1 MLDKNSS
8 ESVLLLNKSNEKKPD
23 HMDIYIY
30 IYIIKL
36 FLILLK
42 EFSKI
47 YLFYFI
53 NMVGSA
59 KCIITLNSI
68 EY

>member
-23 HMDIYIY
+23 HMDIY

>member
-1 MLDKNSS
+1 MLDKNFS

-23 HMDIYIY
+23 HMDIY

>member
-30 IYIIKL
+30 IIKL

-42 EFSKI
+42 EFS
-47 YLFYFI
+47 LARFI
-53 NMVGSA
+53 SF
-59 KCIITLNSI
+59 IL
-68 EY
+68 